1 MGEGAAVVILE
12 ELTHAQKR
20 NAPTYAEV
28 IGYGATMQGRT
39 LLYEKELLEAR
50 VEGIAAC
57 VEEAIA
63 HAKIDPQDIDYLNA
77 EGNATPLS
85 DWVET
90 EAIKKVF
97 GRYASQLSI
106 SSTKATMG
114 HLLSASGPAEVII
127 GTLAIRDGIIPPT
140 INYQHPD
147 PYCDLDYTPNYSKE
161 KEVEVVLSLSLG
173 LNGENVALLIRK
185 FS

>member
-1 MGEGAAVVILE
+1 
-12 ELTHAQKR
+12 
-20 NAPTYAEV
+20 
-28 IGYGATMQGRT
+28 
-39 LLYEKELLEAR
+39 
-50 VEGIAAC
+50 
-57 VEEAIA
+57 
-63 HAKIDPQDIDYLNA
+63 
-77 EGNATPLS
+77 
-85 DWVET
+85 
-90 EAIKKVF
+90 
-97 GRYASQLSI
+97 
-106 SSTKATMG
+106 MG

-147 PYCDLDYTPNYSKE
+147 PYCDLDYTPNHSKE